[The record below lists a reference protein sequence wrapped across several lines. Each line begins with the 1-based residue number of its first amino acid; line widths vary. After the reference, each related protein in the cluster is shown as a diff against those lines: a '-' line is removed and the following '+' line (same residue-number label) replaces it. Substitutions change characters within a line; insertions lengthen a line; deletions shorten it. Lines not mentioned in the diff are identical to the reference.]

1 MLPFYIFAQ
10 KGAKH
15 MPNNDNSNTL
25 VDILTEERT
34 KVKTLSDSIK
44 KLNQQISETETKCQ
58 NDLRKHER
66 EISEKNEYIDKLNT
80 DKENMSSEITKLKDG
95 RDSLRNCLNLLGEI
109 IYTRCLLYPLDL
121 PYDSTYIEEYK
132 NSIQKMDI
140 EKLHPTEYKT
150 YYHFLDEYKDFNK
163 EVKGFL
169 ERQKDEL
176 KLQKG
181 HLDMMKIKAGK
192 KIKALSYYKYYEKRN
207 HPPLERIGYLD
218 RVIDKFFS
226 LLNSNELNKKNL
238 QELINKLPETETETK
253 TATTTD
259 AVTDVLDKYIDDLI
273 SLLHSGKLNKEDLQD
288 LIDKLPKTETA
299 TNTTAEAEA
308 EAEAEAT
315 ATTEP
320 KTNQDK

>member
-10 KGAKH
+10 KGAKQ
-15 MPNNDNSNTL
+15 MSNNKSNTL
-25 VDILTEERT
+25 GDTLTEERT
-34 KVKTLSDSIK
+34 KVKTLNDSIV
-44 KLNQQISETETKCQ
+44 KLHLQISE
-58 NDLRKHER
+58 
-66 EISEKNEYIDKLNT
+66 ISETAKKFQQDLEHLKSEIRNKNTEIKQLNSDKT
-80 DKENMSSEITKLKDG
+80 KMSSDTIRLTKE
-95 RDSLRNCLNLLGEI
+95 RDSLRDRLNLLGEI

-226 LLNSNELNKKNL
+226 LLNSNELNEKNL

-273 SLLHSGKLNKEDLQD
+273 SLLHSGKLNKEDLKD
-288 LIDKLPKTETA
+288 LIDKLPKQ
-299 TNTTAEAEA
+299 
-308 EAEAEAT
+308 
-315 ATTEP
+315 
-320 KTNQDK
+320 K